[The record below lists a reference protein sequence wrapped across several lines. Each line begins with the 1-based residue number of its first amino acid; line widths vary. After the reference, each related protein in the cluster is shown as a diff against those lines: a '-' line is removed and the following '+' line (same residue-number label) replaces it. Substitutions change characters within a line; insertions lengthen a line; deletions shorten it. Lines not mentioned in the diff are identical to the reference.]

1 MANTKLSGTSKNW
14 NRYYCAEVKYE
25 ILWNIYTQQWH
36 SYHKILKYRNKVDL
50 IGELVHLKRCVQ
62 KNTVRNFIIIS
73 AGEYKL
79 EPTGET
85 ITMQD
90 IP

>member
-25 ILWNIYTQQWH
+25 ELINVYTQQWLSRH
-36 SYHKILKYRNKVDL
+36 DIVKYRNKGDL
-50 IGELVHLKRCVQ
+50 IRYLSNMRKYNFR
-62 KNTVRNFIIIS
+62 NSIRNFILID
-73 AGEYKL
+73 AGEYRL